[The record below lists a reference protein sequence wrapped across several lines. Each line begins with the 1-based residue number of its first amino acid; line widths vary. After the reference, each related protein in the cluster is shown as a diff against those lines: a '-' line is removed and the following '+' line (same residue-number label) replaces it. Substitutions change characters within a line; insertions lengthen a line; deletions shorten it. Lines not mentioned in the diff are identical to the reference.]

1 MGVGMNETNKLVGAM
16 VTAGVAGRMIGDEK
30 NQTLAQGQ
38 KAAEEMPDSFKE
50 KESTE
55 MDIAQKELD
64 INAYENQAS
73 SLGKQIGELQGKG
86 LDAGKQRL
94 QQAMVMTDLDAAKQA
109 LTELQLK
116 QTAIAER
123 LQRQRKAM
131 IKGRRWGGGY

>member
-1 MGVGMNETNKLVGAM
+1 MGVGMNEAGKLVGAM
-16 VTAGVAGRMIGDEK
+16 VTADVAGRMIGDEK

-38 KAAEEMPDSFKE
+38 KAAEELPDTLKE
-50 KESTE
+50 QKATK

-64 INAYENQAS
+64 INAFKSETDT
-73 SLGKQIGELQGKG
+73 LGREIGELEGKG
-86 LDAGKQRL
+86 LNAGKQRIK
-94 QQAMVMTDLDAAKQA
+94 QAMIMSDIDAAKQA
-109 LTELQLK
+109 LTELELK